1 MGNALMSDEDF
12 PFKVVRTN
20 GHDEVLARSINL
32 LMGRAAFETAKRLYP
47 KDQLEYRHR
56 AQVLD
61 RSGGGEE

>member
-1 MGNALMSDEDF
+1 MSDEDF

-32 LMGRAAFETAKRLYP
+32 LMGRAAFETAKRL